1 MNYGEVGTKWSAG
14 PLKKLNAEEPN
25 TQEGTT
31 MGINQERNCDTGPLN
46 LNEEDTVDEEVGEG
60 SDKVQLGSVVTRGCN
75 YTGSTDRPTNTTLV
89 MNDVIIRGS
98 KKYGIGP
105 LSPKEEDTVGGG
117 GDTMDVGFLKTVI
130 LDEDKAEE
138 IQGVMS
144 NEEIASYLD
153 TGPFRGPDHE
163 DTGGGMWVGQ
173 KRQEVWGINS
183 KYWKFIGNR

>member
-1 MNYGEVGTKWSAG
+1 M
-14 PLKKLNAEEPN
+14 
-25 TQEGTT
+25 
-31 MGINQERNCDTGPLN
+31 
-46 LNEEDTVDEEVGEG
+46 
-60 SDKVQLGSVVTRGCN
+60 QLGSVVTRGCN
-75 YTGSTDRPTNTTLV
+75 NIGSTDRPTNTTLV

-183 KYWKFIGNR
+183 KYWKIIGNL